1 MKSTTIETFDNLC
14 SELYKAKQAVRNHCI
29 DMLKEICNRTE
40 SKEINLSKMNNFLDD
55 GGYGNPTFCYD
66 GGNHPE
72 YASNMYS
79 AVEGFE
85 LNENNIIVFTIEDS
99 DCYETGRVL
108 TDDLIEL
115 CDAIVEYEK
124 EGYELG
130 VNEYESDCMATCE

>member
-14 SELYKAKQAVRNHCI
+14 TALSEAKTAVRNHCI

-40 SKEINLSKMNNFLDD
+40 SKKISLDKMNDFLLD
-55 GGYGNPTFCYD
+55 GGLGNPTFCYD

-85 LNENNIIVFTIEDS
+85 LKGDKLVFTIEDS
-99 DCYETGRVL
+99 DSYEAGRVL
-108 TDDLIEL
+108 TDCLIEL
-115 CDAIVEYEK
+115 CDAIVEYEN

>member
-1 MKSTTIETFDNLC
+1 MKSTTIEKFDNLC
-14 SELYKAKQAVRNHCI
+14 TELSNAKRAVRNQCI

-40 SKEINLSKMNNFLDD
+40 SKEISLDKMNNFLLD
-55 GGYGNPTFCYD
+55 GGLANPVFCYD

-85 LNENNIIVFTIEDS
+85 LKGDKLVFTIEDS
-99 DCYETGRVL
+99 DSYDITRVL
-108 TDDLIEL
+108 TDCLIEL

-130 VNEYESDCMATCE
+130 VNEYESDCMTTCE

>member
-14 SELYKAKQAVRNHCI
+14 SELCNAKQAIRNHCI

-55 GGYGNPTFCYD
+55 GGCGNPVFCYD

-85 LNENNIIVFTIEDS
+85 LKGDKLVFSIEDS
-99 DCYETGRVL
+99 DSYDITRVM